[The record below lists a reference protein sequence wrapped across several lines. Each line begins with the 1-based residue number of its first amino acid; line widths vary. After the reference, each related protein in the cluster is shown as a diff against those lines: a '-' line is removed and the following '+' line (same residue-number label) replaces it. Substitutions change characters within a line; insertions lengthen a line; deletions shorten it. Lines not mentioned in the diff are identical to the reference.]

1 MMRISFTRVVKV
13 VAFAMVAV
21 GVAAPASQARG
32 SADKVTAKIA
42 PGWSARPIGAGIKP
56 VLALDRK
63 GKPAV
68 AYLLEALGG
77 SVSYAAAADGWRP
90 QTVANG
96 YFYGPIGLAFD
107 ARGRPNV
114 VYHDHQGQQV
124 DLAKGG
130 LAYAVRDGSR
140 WVVSSAAHPGHD
152 GWDSTVA
159 IGRDG
164 IVRAAGILPSQ
175 FNSKEGVDY
184 YELKGG
190 QWRVTPVG
198 SGPVAYEFNV
208 SLAVDPRS
216 GRPALTYYK
225 DQSADLVFASFDG
238 KRWTRETVA
247 TQGDAG
253 KYSSLSLDAR
263 GRPHISF
270 FQERSASSGT
280 IRYATKRN
288 GKWAIEDVGA
298 LTAFEG
304 GMTGARRNSSLA
316 LDAKGVPHVAYSD
329 KKVLRLATRTA
340 SGWKSETIATAAAR
354 PLGQL
359 VSLALDKSGR
369 PHLSFYEVTGTA
381 GILEGEI
388 VYVTKK

>member
-1 MMRISFTRVVKV
+1 MSFPFTPVVKV
-13 VAFAMVAV
+13 VTLAMLVV
-21 GVAAPASQARG
+21 GVAAGVPVALG

-42 PGWSARPIGAGIKP
+42 PGWSARPVGEGIKP
-56 VLALDRK
+56 VLALDRN

-107 ARGRPNV
+107 KSGRPNV
-114 VYHDHQGQQV
+114 VYHDHQDQRV

-130 LAYAVRDGSR
+130 LGYAVRNGNR
-140 WVVSSAAHPGHD
+140 WAVSSAAHPGHD

-164 IVRAAGILPSQ
+164 VVRAAGILPSQ
-175 FNSKEGVDY
+175 FNSSEGVDY
-184 YELKGG
+184 YELRGG
-190 QWRVTPVG
+190 QWRVTPIG
-198 SGPVAYEFNV
+198 SGPIAYEFNV

-216 GRPALTYYK
+216 GRPALTYYN
-225 DQSADLVFASFDG
+225 DRSADLVFASFDG

-247 TQGDAG
+247 AQGDAG
-253 KYSSLSLDAR
+253 KYSSLSLDRR

-288 GKWAIEDVGA
+288 GKWTIEDVGT

-316 LDAKGVPHVAYSD
+316 LDAKGVPRIAYSD

-340 SGWKSETIATAAAR
+340 SGWKAETVASAAAR

-359 VSLALDKSGR
+359 VSLALDGRGR

-381 GILEGEI
+381 GILEGEV